1 MELRMTGSVKKIFW
15 FLFPFVMVF
24 MSINNVFYGWELK
37 NYGFDELEDFGRLL
51 FILIVSACESALIS
65 GFLLWIINKIVRR

>member
-1 MELRMTGSVKKIFW
+1 MELRMTGSVKKFFW

-24 MSINNVFYGWELK
+24 MSINNVFYGWKLQ
-37 NYGFDELEDFGRLL
+37 NYSFDEIEDFGRLL

-65 GFLLWIINKIVRR
+65 SLLLWIFNKIVSR